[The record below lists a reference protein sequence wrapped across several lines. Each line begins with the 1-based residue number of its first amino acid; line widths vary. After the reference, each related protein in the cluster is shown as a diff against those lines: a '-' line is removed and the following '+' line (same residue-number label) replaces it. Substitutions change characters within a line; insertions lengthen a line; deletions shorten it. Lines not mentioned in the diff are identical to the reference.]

1 MTQQGDEEFLTPEE
15 AGAMIGVSRRTLE
28 RYVEDKKIKRYKRG
42 FRVYYK
48 RAELAHLQE
57 IREEEPKSEQ
67 E

>member
-1 MTQQGDEEFLTPEE
+1 MTQQGGEEFLTPEE

-48 RAELAHLQE
+48 RNELARLQE